1 MKRILVADDSVTIQ
15 KVIALTF
22 ADEPFDVESVGTGS
36 DALERIKEVRPDIV
50 LADVIMPQMNGYE
63 LCKAIKGQSETS
75 SIPVLLLAGTFEAFD
90 EGEAKAVQ
98 ADDYITKPFESGE
111 LIDKVK
117 GLVGGATAVAAAP
130 DVPSPAVQL
139 EEAPVPTTIPE
150 PSIADD
156 VEVISIEEKPVGIDE
171 TPPIEQPQMSK
182 PVQQPAPP
190 EAPQATP
197 AGEPDIWDILSEG
210 DVMDVNGGAGR
221 ESISGVSGLSG
232 IEDGG
237 VVDVG
242 SFEVGLERSVETTA
256 QEPVPVQPE
265 PVPAAVPEVTL
276 PETMFDEMSKVEVRE
291 KDFFGFDTE
300 DDGSGAD
307 ILDGAIEEVSFDME
321 EPGPGAVSPQSV
333 SKETSFIVPEP
344 ALDEPAPGET
354 IAPEALQPEPP
365 VSEMQQ
371 SPIEPVPSEQEEDIM
386 SPGISTPEI
395 TPPEIIPDPTFET
408 GIVEPPPIIV
418 PEADEPA
425 VQAPVMTEAAISDV
439 PQAVEEPD
447 SSPQAVEAP
456 APGVSADLIMD
467 DEVRRIIEEKVEK
480 IAWEVVPEMAEVL
493 IKEAIEKIKG
503 GT

>member
-63 LCKAIKGQSETS
+63 LCKAIKEQPDTS

-90 EGEAKAVQ
+90 EGEAKAAQ

-117 GLVGGATAVAAAP
+117 GLVGDTTAVAAAP
-130 DVPSPAVQL
+130 DAPSPAVQL
-139 EEAPVPTTIPE
+139 EEAPVPVALPE
-150 PSIADD
+150 PSITDD
-156 VEVISIEEKPVGIDE
+156 VEVISPEEKPVEIDR
-171 TPPIEQPQMSK
+171 TPPVEQPQVPE
-182 PVQQPAPP
+182 PVQQPSPP

-197 AGEPDIWDILSEG
+197 AAEPDIWDILSEG
-210 DVMDVNGGAGR
+210 DVMEVNGGVDR
-221 ESISGVSGLSG
+221 ESISGVPGLSG
-232 IEDGG
+232 LEDDG

-242 SFEVGLERSVETTA
+242 SFEVGLERSVETTV

-276 PETMFDEMSKVEVRE
+276 PETMSEEKSKVEGRE
-291 KDFFGFDTE
+291 KDFFGFDVE
-300 DDGSGAD
+300 DEGSGAD
-307 ILDGAIEEVSFDME
+307 ILDGAIEEVSFALE
-321 EPGPGAVSPQSV
+321 EPGPDAGSPQAV

-344 ALDEPAPGET
+344 ALDEPVPGET
-354 IAPEALQPEPP
+354 IAPEAFQPEPP
-365 VSEMQQ
+365 VSEMQ
-371 SPIEPVPSEQEEDIM
+371 PSEPLTVPEPIAEAV
-386 SPGISTPEI
+386 STE
-395 TPPEIIPDPTFET
+395 PEIIPDPIFDP
-408 GIVEPPPIIV
+408 GLVEPLPVIV

-425 VQAPVMTEAAISDV
+425 VRAPVMAEADSL
-439 PQAVEEPD
+439 PQAVD
-447 SSPQAVEAP
+447 AP
-456 APGVSADLIMD
+456 APGLSADLIMD